1 MADNTSSVTISGAA
15 LSYLIYENVKTVSDQ
30 MGFLVG
36 EVLTY
41 VTKKV
46 TDTDRQVDSTELHI
60 NIRGVMPLLSAD
72 SIYNSVGKIDEGKL
86 KEFVNGREKEIV
98 GWYRFRLNSSLFP
111 TLRDKVLHKQFEN
124 IFCDD
129 DNDKQHFIAGMLGYN
144 VTEKKNT
151 HKFRLVLSH
160 NKNGNHHPVQLK
172 INNLGADASRFD
184 GSDYKPTPIK
194 RVDAVKDHFS
204 RLVDKLQIDFARTPA
219 YDSIVTISKAAE
231 RHLENLV
238 AAVLQSDREL
248 LELENEI
255 KELQREIEST
265 RLQNTE
271 PMRIDNYPSGEPA
284 EMIKKGLEDS
294 SGKSY
299 QFSSEVTVTKVQ
311 NKRPKESQLLSP
323 SVSLNINNKCLNN
336 ENLKKSQSQSPVPQS
351 YSSVAKKSFDKSD

>member
-60 NIRGVMPLLSAD
+60 I
-72 SIYNSVGKIDEGKL
+72 GKIDEGKL

-151 HKFRLVLSH
+151 HKFRLES
-160 NKNGNHHPVQLK
+160 
-172 INNLGADASRFD
+172 S
-184 GSDYKPTPIK
+184 SSPT
-194 RVDAVKDHFS
+194 
-204 RLVDKLQIDFARTPA
+204 
-219 YDSIVTISKAAE
+219 
-231 RHLENLV
+231 EN
-238 AAVLQSDREL
+238 
-248 LELENEI
+248 
-255 KELQREIEST
+255 
-265 RLQNTE
+265 
-271 PMRIDNYPSGEPA
+271 
-284 EMIKKGLEDS
+284 
-294 SGKSY
+294 
-299 QFSSEVTVTKVQ
+299 
-311 NKRPKESQLLSP
+311 
-323 SVSLNINNKCLNN
+323 
-336 ENLKKSQSQSPVPQS
+336 
-351 YSSVAKKSFDKSD
+351 